1 MAQPQSFKNHTR
13 IDPLFHFFIL
23 PLMFLNIPASIF
35 WYVHH
40 HMHTH
45 LHSGLWFIL
54 ISVVLFLLT
63 TKVRIYALKNQDRII
78 RLEEQLRL
86 ADLLP
91 ESKIALVDKV
101 TLEQYIALRFASDPE
116 APSLAAR
123 AVAENL
129 TPKQIKE
136 AIKTWRADNH
146 RI

>member
-13 IDPLFHFFIL
+13 MDPLFHFFIL
-23 PLMFLNIPASIF
+23 PLMFLNIPASIL
-35 WYVHH
+35 WYVNHRH
-40 HMHTH
+40 AH
-45 LHSGLWFIL
+45 LHSGLWVIL
-54 ISVVLFLLT
+54 TAVVLFILT
-63 TKVRIYALKNQDRII
+63 TRVRIYALKNQDRII

-91 ESKIALVDKV
+91 ESRIALVDKV

-116 APSLAAR
+116 APTLAAR

-146 RI
+146 RV

>member
-13 IDPLFHFFIL
+13 FDPLFHFFIM
-23 PLMFLNIPASIF
+23 PLMFLNIPASIL
-35 WYVHH
+35 WYLH
-40 HMHTH
+40 HMHAH
-45 LHSGLWFIL
+45 LHSGLWVIL
-54 ISVVLFLLT
+54 TAVVLFILT
-63 TKVRIYALKNQDRII
+63 TRVRIYALKNQDRII

-91 ESKIALVDKV
+91 ESKLALVDQV
-101 TLEQYIALRFASDPE
+101 ELRQYIALRFASDVELP
-116 APSLAAR
+116 ALAAR

-129 TPKQIKE
+129 TEKQIKE

>member
-1 MAQPQSFKNHTR
+1 MAQPQSFKNHGR
-13 IDPLFHFFIL
+13 MDPVFHFFIL
-23 PLMFLNIPASIF
+23 PLMFLNIPASVL

-40 HMHTH
+40 MHAH
-45 LHSGLWFIL
+45 LHSGLWVIL
-54 ISVVLFLLT
+54 TSVVLLALT
-63 TKVRIYALKNQDRII
+63 MKVRIYALKNQDRLI

-91 ESKIALVDKV
+91 ESKVALVDKV

-116 APSLAAR
+116 AAALAAR